1 MRAQKIKITV
11 LQGSLAQ
18 GVEAQLQVGGALS
31 RRGVQRK
38 VQGVAGGPGD
48 KGSEGELKQW
58 FDLHCRNGWLDVAK
72 LLHEFDHL

>member
-1 MRAQKIKITV
+1 MRAPKIKITV

-31 RRGVQRK
+31 RRGVQRE

-48 KGSEGELKQW
+48 KGSEGELKQ
-58 FDLHCRNGWLDVAK
+58 
-72 LLHEFDHL
+72 